1 MRSPECGMEGRTSI
15 PHSTFRIPHW
25 GGGAVRLDEFR
36 SLVERL
42 IREIPAEFRGG
53 VGAEDVRPQAPP
65 PPGAGDRFTLGGG
78 GPPQW
83 GGSGAGFTPT
93 DPPFYRPAPRV
104 APL

>member
-42 IREIPAEFRGG
+42 IREIPAEIRGG
-53 VGAEDVRPQAPP
+53 VGAVDVSPTALPHP
-65 PPGAGDRFTLGGG
+65 GPGAGLTPGESAPLERRGGG
-78 GPPQW
+78 ARLASPMRP
-83 GGSGAGFTPT
+83 SS
-93 DPPFYRPAPRV
+93 RPALRR
-104 APL
+104 